1 MRGILWCN
9 GSIPTESVVEWVL
22 SSGVPI
28 FGVDGGADK
37 AYGMG
42 VEVVEVLGDMDSV
55 DESAWRGRTLSL
67 NEQSFSDLAKSIE
80 ELIQRGFDEIE
91 IVGADGGDP
100 SHILGNWAAMND
112 SPSGAR
118 IRIHHEEQVSTR
130 IHPDDGEVS
139 VEFEEGELFSVF
151 AIGTGKVWI
160 TGARWEVDGEN
171 LVLSTRGLH
180 NEGTGGVVKIR
191 GEGVLILISSRNYYS
206 SS

>member
-1 MRGILWCN
+1 MRGVLWCN

-22 SSGVPI
+22 SAGVPI

-55 DESAWRGRTLSL
+55 DESAWSGRTLSL

-171 LVLSTRGLH
+171 LVLSSRGLH

>member
-1 MRGILWCN
+1 MRGVLWCN
-9 GSIPTESVVEWVL
+9 GSIPNESVVEWVL
-22 SSGVPI
+22 SAGVPI

-37 AYGMG
+37 AYGIG

-55 DESAWRGRTLSL
+55 DKSAWRGRTLSL

-80 ELIQRGFDEIE
+80 ELIHRGFDEIE

>member
-1 MRGILWCN
+1 MRGVLWCN

-22 SSGVPI
+22 SAGVPI

-55 DESAWRGRTLSL
+55 DESAWSGRTLSL

-171 LVLSTRGLH
+171 LVLSSRGLH

-191 GEGVLILISSRNYYS
+191 GEGVLILISNRKYYS

>member
-1 MRGILWCN
+1 MRGVLWCN
-9 GSIPTESVVEWVL
+9 GSIPNESVVEWVL
-22 SSGVPI
+22 SAGVPI

-37 AYGMG
+37 AYGIG

-55 DESAWRGRTLSL
+55 DESAWRGRTLPL
-67 NEQSFSDLAKSIE
+67 NEQSSSDLAKSIG
-80 ELIQRGFDEIE
+80 ELIRRGFDEIE

-100 SHILGNWAAMND
+100 SHILGNWAVMND

-130 IHPDDGEVS
+130 IHPDDGEFS
-139 VEFEEGELFSVF
+139 IEFEEGEIFSVF

-171 LVLSTRGLH
+171 LGLSSRGLH
-180 NEGTGGVVKIR
+180 NEGRGAVVKIK
-191 GEGVLILISSRNYYS
+191 GEGVLLLISKR
-206 SS
+206 

>member
-1 MRGILWCN
+1 MRGVLWCN
-9 GSIPTESVVEWVL
+9 GSIPNESVVEWVL
-22 SSGVPI
+22 SAGVPI

-37 AYGMG
+37 AYGIG

-55 DESAWRGRTLSL
+55 DESAWRGRTLPL
-67 NEQSFSDLAKSIE
+67 NEQSSSDLAKSIG
-80 ELIQRGFDEIE
+80 ELIRRGFDEIE

-100 SHILGNWAAMND
+100 SHIIGNWAAMND
-112 SPSGAR
+112 SPPGAR

>member
-1 MRGILWCN
+1 MRGVLWCN

-22 SSGVPI
+22 SAGVPI

-67 NEQSFSDLAKSIE
+67 NEQSFSDLVKSIE
-80 ELIQRGFDEIE
+80 ELIHRGFDEIE

-171 LVLSTRGLH
+171 LVLSSRGLH

>member
-22 SSGVPI
+22 SAGVPI